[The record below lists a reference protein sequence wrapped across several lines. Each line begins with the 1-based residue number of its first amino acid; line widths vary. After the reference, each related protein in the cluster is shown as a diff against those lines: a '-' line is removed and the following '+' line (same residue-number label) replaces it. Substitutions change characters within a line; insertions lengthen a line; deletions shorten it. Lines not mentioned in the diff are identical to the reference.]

1 MRNLYI
7 LHDMKRTK
15 KDSESLETR
24 GGYPL
29 FLCSMKIK
37 EQVKVRVDWIGR
49 EQGDKTIR
57 ATFSYYSELNLQ

>member
-1 MRNLYI
+1 M
-7 LHDMKRTK
+7 LHDMKITK
-15 KDSESLETR
+15 KDSKSLETR

-49 EQGDKTIR
+49 EQGD
-57 ATFSYYSELNLQ
+57 